1 MNHLN
6 LLLGPGYLRCLEL
19 LQVADVLLL
28 VVFDSGVVKGIKA
41 RLHRSKLIIGWL
53 TERLG
58 ERLATLSTIPE
69 LGYVPLIINSSEKW
83 HTLLFFK
90 AGDAHG
96 NISHLC

>member
-6 LLLGPGYLRCLEL
+6 LLFGTGYLRCLEL
-19 LQVADVLLL
+19 LQVTNVLLL

-41 RLHRSKLIIGWL
+41 RLHCCKLVIGWL
-53 TERLG
+53 AERLG

-69 LGYVPLIINSSEKW
+69 LGYVPLIINSSKKW
-83 HTLLFFK
+83 HTLLLFE

-96 NISHLC
+96 NISHFC